1 MAMTER
7 RASTATSDKAA
18 RPAARFERKRQTIL
32 DAATVLINRN
42 GVKGLTFVEV
52 GEMVGLSTTSITYYF
67 RLKEQLASA
76 VFEQTLER
84 IETIV
89 RDAGAAPTPVARVSR
104 YLELYIDAYRRI
116 CRGGERP
123 FADLSDIRALDSD
136 VRQTVSEHYTR
147 IFRQIRDFFG
157 PAPTEAE
164 RTRNTARALVL
175 AECVYWFPIWLGKY
189 AVQDFDRVG
198 QRVRDIFLHGLAPR
212 GTAWKPRP
220 LAIERRGIDSAQANF
235 LRTATRLVNDLGYRG
250 ASVERIVAEL
260 NVTKGSFYHHLDAK
274 DDLVLECFRISLDTI
289 QNAQAAAAALDGS
302 HGERL
307 TSILAA
313 LLEVQLI
320 GDWPLQRTTALRALP
335 PEVGAEVVARS
346 DQVALHFAG
355 LIADGISDGS
365 VRPVD
370 PGIAGQMIM
379 SSLNAAC
386 ELHRRAAA
394 LGNPGQAVALYASTL
409 FSGLF
414 EDPPAG

>member
-7 RASTATSDKAA
+7 TARTATSDKAA

-76 VFEQTLER
+76 AFEQTLER
-84 IETIV
+84 IEAIV
-89 RDAGAAPTPVARVSR
+89 REAGAAPTPVERVSR
-104 YLELYIDAYRRI
+104 YLELYIDAHRRI
-116 CRGGERP
+116 CRREERP

-136 VRQTVSEHYTR
+136 VRQNVSEHYTR

-157 PAPTEAE
+157 PIRTEVE

-175 AECVYWFPIWLGKY
+175 AECVYWFPLWLGKY
-189 AVQDFDRVG
+189 ASLDFARVG
-198 QRVRDIFLHGLAPR
+198 QRVRDIFLHGLAPA
-212 GTAWKPRP
+212 GGLWKPRP
-220 LAIERRGIDSAQANF
+220 LAVERRDIDSAQANF

-274 DDLVLECFRISLDTI
+274 DDLILECFRISLDRI

-307 TSILAA
+307 ISILAA
-313 LLEVQLI
+313 LLEIQLI
-320 GDWPLQRTTALRALP
+320 GDWPLQRTTALRTLP
-335 PEVGAEVVARS
+335 PEVRADVVARS

-355 LIADGISDGS
+355 LIADGIADGS

-386 ELHRRAAA
+386 ELHRRATA
-394 LGNPGQAVALYASTL
+394 LGNPGQAVELYASTL
-409 FSGLF
+409 YHGLF
-414 EDPPAG
+414 DDQPRA